1 MDKEKMISEEEK
13 EVRADFEEVELTDCD
28 VPINC
33 PLGLDPAEDWF
44 PDHH

>member
-1 MDKEKMISEEEK
+1 MEQNKNLLIENEE
-13 EVRADFEEVELTDCD
+13 VTADFEEVKLTDCD

-33 PLGLDPAEDWF
+33 PLGIDPSEDVF

>member
-1 MDKEKMISEEEK
+1 MDNEKDVCMKVEDVQS
-13 EVRADFEEVELTDCD
+13 DFEEVELRDCD

-33 PLGLDPAEDWF
+33 PLGIDPSEDWF